1 MMAEPGASVSLKSFN
16 NWPFKDD
23 FEFKAEQGQVVW
35 AKCNFFS
42 LVNRET
48 YFNEAKRRGLKGTA
62 LTGTVRYP
70 IKSQINRPVP

>member
-1 MMAEPGASVSLKSFN
+1 MMAEPGASVSLKRFN
-16 NWPFKDD
+16 KWPFKDD

-35 AKCNFFS
+35 VKCKFCS

-62 LTGTVRYP
+62 LTGAVRYH
-70 IKSQINRPVP
+70 